1 MQVVIGYTYIVANG
15 SSCCFFIRLS
25 QHGRFHAVSFET
37 ASRDA
42 QTFNYLDWSRNVNKF
57 YAWQVVS
64 LMNEHGRPKF
74 VAIADPLSTIRNSK
88 LIAQGEKLE
97 TSAKLRV
104 FVSMYEMRVFL
115 SRISLPLEQHVH
127 ILFFFVVHVGVLH
140 VFKEIWKWF

>member
-1 MQVVIGYTYIVANG
+1 
-15 SSCCFFIRLS
+15 
-25 QHGRFHAVSFET
+25 
-37 ASRDA
+37 
-42 QTFNYLDWSRNVNKF
+42 
-57 YAWQVVS
+57 
-64 LMNEHGRPKF
+64 MNEHGRPKF

-140 VFKEIWKWF
+140 VFKEI